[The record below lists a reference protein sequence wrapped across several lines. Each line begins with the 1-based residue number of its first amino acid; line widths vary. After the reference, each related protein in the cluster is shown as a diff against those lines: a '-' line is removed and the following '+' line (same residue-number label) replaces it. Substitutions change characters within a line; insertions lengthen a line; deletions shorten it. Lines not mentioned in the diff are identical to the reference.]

1 MSDLSVSLHISIPC
15 PVRLK
20 WLLNVTS
27 SKLIDSW
34 TDSAGIREGQYT
46 ELTLTDA
53 ARDIALILDLKG
65 LLYIEAASLS
75 SALDKVNKLV
85 EVREEKHSLKDTVAY
100 LR

>member
-1 MSDLSVSLHISIPC
+1 M
-15 PVRLK
+15 
-20 WLLNVTS
+20 
-27 SKLIDSW
+27 
-34 TDSAGIREGQYT
+34 
-46 ELTLTDA
+46 TDA

-65 LLYIEAASLS
+65 LLYIEAASSS